1 MKTIKLF
8 LSGLLFLTPFLGN
21 AQEWDD
27 IYANPD
33 KQTTRLIQKQ
43 EEPQQPQKKR
53 RMSNKE
59 LQARVKRMQLEKQ
72 YRDLTNELTP
82 KTKSKME
89 KLISTA
95 DTISKLSS
103 SGLTIYKNLNQFAEL
118 SAKKKKG

>member
-1 MKTIKLF
+1 MGKMINEEELMHYGVMGMRWGVRRASKR
-8 LSGLLFLTPFLGN
+8 SGGSKKKK
-21 AQEWDD
+21 ASRQ
-27 IYANPD
+27 
-33 KQTTRLIQKQ
+33 
-43 EEPQQPQKKR
+43 PQQQKR

-59 LQARVKRMQLEKQ
+59 LQSRVKRMKLEQQ
-72 YRDLTNELTP
+72 YRDLTKDLTP

-103 SGLTIYKNLNQFAEL
+103 SALTIYKNLNQFAEL

>member
-1 MKTIKLF
+1 MGKMINEDELMHY
-8 LSGLLFLTPFLGN
+8 GVLGMRWGVRR
-21 AQEWDD
+21 ASKRRGGSKKKKASRQS
-27 IYANPD
+27 
-33 KQTTRLIQKQ
+33 Q
-43 EEPQQPQKKR
+43 QQPKR

-59 LQARVKRMQLEKQ
+59 LQSRVRRMKLEQQ
-72 YRDLTNELTP
+72 YRDLTNDLTP

-103 SGLTIYKNLNQFAEL
+103 SALTIYKNLNQFAEL

>member
-1 MKTIKLF
+1 MGKMINEEELMHYGVMGMRWGVRRASKR
-8 LSGLLFLTPFLGN
+8 SGGSKKGKKKK
-21 AQEWDD
+21 AS
-27 IYANPD
+27 
-33 KQTTRLIQKQ
+33 
-43 EEPQQPQKKR
+43 QQPQKKR

-59 LQARVKRMQLEKQ
+59 LQSRVKRMQLEKQ
-72 YRDLTNELTP
+72 YRDLTNDLTP

-103 SGLTIYKNLNQFAEL
+103 SALTIYKNLNQFAEL

>member
-1 MKTIKLF
+1 MGKMINEDE
-8 LSGLLFLTPFLGN
+8 LTHHGVLGMRWGVRR
-21 AQEWDD
+21 ASKRRGGSKKKKASRQS
-27 IYANPD
+27 
-33 KQTTRLIQKQ
+33 Q
-43 EEPQQPQKKR
+43 QQPKR

-59 LQARVKRMQLEKQ
+59 LQSRVRRMKLEQQ
-72 YRDLTNELTP
+72 YRDLTNDLTP

-103 SGLTIYKNLNQFAEL
+103 SALTIYKNLNQFAEL

>member
-1 MKTIKLF
+1 MGKMINEEELMHYGVMGMRWGVRRASKR
-8 LSGLLFLTPFLGN
+8 SGGSKKGKKRK
-21 AQEWDD
+21 AS
-27 IYANPD
+27 
-33 KQTTRLIQKQ
+33 
-43 EEPQQPQKKR
+43 QQPQMKR

-59 LQARVKRMQLEKQ
+59 LNARVKRMQLEKQ
-72 YRDLTNELTP
+72 YRDLTSDLTP

-103 SGLTIYKNLNQFAEL
+103 SALTIYKNLNQFAEL

>member
-1 MKTIKLF
+1 MGKMINEEELMHYGVMGMRWGVRRASKRS
-8 LSGLLFLTPFLGN
+8 SGSKKGKKKK
-21 AQEWDD
+21 AS
-27 IYANPD
+27 
-33 KQTTRLIQKQ
+33 
-43 EEPQQPQKKR
+43 QQPQKKR

-59 LQARVKRMQLEKQ
+59 LNARVKRMQLEKQ
-72 YRDLTNELTP
+72 YRDLTNDLTP

-103 SGLTIYKNLNQFAEL
+103 SALTIYKNLNQFAEL

>member
-1 MKTIKLF
+1 MGKMINEEELMHYGVMGMRWGVRRASKR
-8 LSGLLFLTPFLGN
+8 SGGSKKGKKKK
-21 AQEWDD
+21 AS
-27 IYANPD
+27 
-33 KQTTRLIQKQ
+33 
-43 EEPQQPQKKR
+43 QQPQMKR

-59 LQARVKRMQLEKQ
+59 LNARVKRMQLEKQ

-103 SGLTIYKNLNQFAEL
+103 SALTIYKNLNQFAEL

>member
-1 MKTIKLF
+1 MGKMINEDELMHY
-8 LSGLLFLTPFLGN
+8 GVLGMRWGVRR
-21 AQEWDD
+21 ASKRRGGSKKKKASRQ
-27 IYANPD
+27 
-33 KQTTRLIQKQ
+33 
-43 EEPQQPQKKR
+43 PQQPQKKR

-59 LQARVKRMQLEKQ
+59 LNARVKRMQLEKQ
-72 YRDLTNELTP
+72 YRDLTNDLTP

-103 SGLTIYKNLNQFAEL
+103 SALTIYKNLNQFAEL

>member
-1 MKTIKLF
+1 MGKMINEEELMHYGVMGMRWGVRRASKRNGSSMKGKKKKA
-8 LSGLLFLTPFLGN
+8 SR
-21 AQEWDD
+21 Q
-27 IYANPD
+27 
-33 KQTTRLIQKQ
+33 
-43 EEPQQPQKKR
+43 PQQPQKKR

-59 LQARVKRMQLEKQ
+59 LNARVKRMQLEKQ
-72 YRDLTNELTP
+72 YRDLTNDLTP

-103 SGLTIYKNLNQFAEL
+103 SALTIYKNLNQFAEL

>member
-1 MKTIKLF
+1 MGKMINEEELMHYGVMGMRWGVRRASKR
-8 LSGLLFLTPFLGN
+8 SGGSKKGKKN
-21 AQEWDD
+21 KASRQ
-27 IYANPD
+27 
-33 KQTTRLIQKQ
+33 
-43 EEPQQPQKKR
+43 PQQQPKR

-59 LQARVKRMQLEKQ
+59 LQSRVKRMKLEQQ
-72 YRDLTNELTP
+72 YRDLTNDLTP

-103 SGLTIYKNLNQFAEL
+103 SALTIYKNLNQFAEL

>member
-1 MKTIKLF
+1 MGKMINEEELMHYGVMGMRWGVRRASKR
-8 LSGLLFLTPFLGN
+8 SGGSKKKK
-21 AQEWDD
+21 ASRQ
-27 IYANPD
+27 
-33 KQTTRLIQKQ
+33 
-43 EEPQQPQKKR
+43 PQQQPKR

-72 YRDLTNELTP
+72 YRDLTKDLTP

-95 DTISKLSS
+95 ETVSKLSS
-103 SGLTIYKNLNQFAEL
+103 SALIIYKNLNQFAEL

>member
-1 MKTIKLF
+1 MGKMINEEELMHYGVMGMRWGVRRASKR
-8 LSGLLFLTPFLGN
+8 SGGSKKGKKKK
-21 AQEWDD
+21 AS
-27 IYANPD
+27 
-33 KQTTRLIQKQ
+33 
-43 EEPQQPQKKR
+43 QQPQTKR

-59 LQARVKRMQLEKQ
+59 LNARVKRMQLEKQ
-72 YRDLTNELTP
+72 YRDLTNDLTP

-103 SGLTIYKNLNQFAEL
+103 SALTIYKNLNQFAEL

>member
-1 MKTIKLF
+1 MGKMINEEELMHYGVMGMRWGVRRASKR
-8 LSGLLFLTPFLGN
+8 SGSSKKGKKKK
-21 AQEWDD
+21 ASRQ
-27 IYANPD
+27 
-33 KQTTRLIQKQ
+33 
-43 EEPQQPQKKR
+43 PQQPKR

-59 LQARVKRMQLEKQ
+59 LNARVKRMQLEKQ
-72 YRDLTNELTP
+72 YRDLTSDLTP

-103 SGLTIYKNLNQFAEL
+103 SALTIYKNLNQFAEL